1 MVGGMTRCI
10 FVTGATGYIGSYVV
24 SELLRT
30 SRQRLALLV
39 RAGSQ
44 QGARERLWK
53 ALQLHMQ
60 FDEFF
65 ELLRQRVDIHLGDI
79 TLPGLGLEPDAFQR
93 LARCIDS
100 VLHIAASLNRRSAK
114 ACFNVNL
121 RGTLQ
126 VIKLARAAQEDH
138 GLRRFSDVSTS
149 AVAGQRSHEMVTED
163 AAIEWDRSDYDPY
176 ARTKKFCEHMV
187 KELLPEVPLTVF
199 RPSIVLGDSRFPQ
212 TTQFDMVRAFVA
224 LARLPVLPFDS
235 RWRADIVPAD
245 YVGRAIAA
253 IHLRPE
259 PRYDVYNLSA
269 GTASLPYGEIT
280 DALERQ
286 GLRIPHLYLPRL
298 KRPFTDLVDALAR
311 TPREWGLARPA
322 AMMSVFAP
330 YLFFDTVFDNERVKQ
345 EMEQAP
351 VPFTEYA
358 YGLLDFALSGGFRYP
373 YRPWPA
379 GAAVQEGEA

>member
-1 MVGGMTRCI
+1 MTGAI

-30 SRQRLALLV
+30 SDQRLALLV

-44 QGARERLWK
+44 PQARERLWR

-60 FDEFF
+60 FEEFY
-65 ELLRQRVDIHLGDI
+65 ELLSQRVEIHLGDI
-79 TLPGLGLEPDAFQR
+79 TLPRLGLGLEDFER

-126 VIKLARAAQEDH
+126 VIKLARAAQDDH

-149 AVAGQRSHEMVTED
+149 AVAGQRSHETVSED

-187 KELLPEVPLTVF
+187 KELLPDVPSTVF
-199 RPSIVLGDSRFPQ
+199 RPTIVLGDSRFPQ

-245 YVGRAIAA
+245 FVGRAIAA
-253 IHLRPE
+253 IHLRHE
-259 PRYDVYNLSA
+259 PRYHIYNLSA
-269 GTASLPYGEIT
+269 GTASLAYGEIT

-298 KRPFTDLVDALAR
+298 KRPFTGVVDTLSR
-311 TPREWGLARPA
+311 TPRAWGLAGPA

-330 YLFFDTVFDNERVKQ
+330 YLFFDTVFDNQRVEQ
-345 EMEQAP
+345 EMGESP
-351 VPFTEYA
+351 PPFTDYA
-358 YGLLDFALSGGFRYP
+358 YGLLDFALSGGFRYA
-373 YRPWPA
+373 YRPWPES
-379 GAAVQEGEA
+379 AAAEEGEA